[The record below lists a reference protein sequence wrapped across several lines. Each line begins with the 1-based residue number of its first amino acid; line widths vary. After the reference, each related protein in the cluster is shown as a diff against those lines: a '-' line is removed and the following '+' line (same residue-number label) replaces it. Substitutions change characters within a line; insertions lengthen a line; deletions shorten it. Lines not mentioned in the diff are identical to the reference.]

1 MVKDAD
7 KAADKVEARSEPPGF
22 VPAIVL
28 QNRGV
33 PITLYRLENG
43 VLPELDPDDDE
54 ADYATRKFQLRFT
67 ANHAAQIEDAFDGIT
82 ARVPIVKD
90 TQVRDEK
97 GAPLIG
103 PDGPVIESQIVGYE
117 DRNFYGVEAFEQALQ
132 QKVQTATRR
141 VLAIAM
147 GVPEEQAGAAM
158 IPGKAMEYQTAV
170 GVAWA
175 IAQGVDPTVAARM
188 LHEGL
193 AAVAEGRDAMAS
205 QLEKMMARGEGST
218 TEAPGP
224 TGSPPGPPT
233 DEE

>member
-1 MVKDAD
+1 MVKAD
-7 KAADKVEARSEPPGF
+7 TEKADKVEVRSEPPGF

-43 VLPELDPDDDE
+43 ALPPLDPDDDE
-54 ADYATRKFQLRFT
+54 AEYATRRFHLRFT

-82 ARVPIVKD
+82 ARVPIIRT
-90 TQVRDEK
+90 TQLRNEK
-97 GAPLIG
+97 GEPLVG
-103 PDGPVIESQIVGYE
+103 PDGPITENTIEGYE

-141 VLAIAM
+141 VLSIAM
-147 GVPEEQAGAAM
+147 GVPEEEAGNAM
-158 IPGKAMEYQTAV
+158 IPSKAMEYQTAV

-175 IAQGVDPTVAARM
+175 IAQGVDPTVAAKM

-205 QLEKMMARGEGST
+205 QLQKMMGQGEAST

-224 TGSPPGPPT
+224 TGSPPGAPP

>member
-1 MVKDAD
+1 MSAGG
-7 KAADKVEARSEPPGF
+7 KATPDKVEAKSEPPGF

-43 VLPELDPDDDE
+43 ALPELDPDDEE
-54 ADYATRKFQLRFT
+54 AEYPTRKFSLRFT

-82 ARVPIVKD
+82 ARVPIVESNRVYDGEGK
-90 TQVRDEK
+90 
-97 GAPLIG
+97 PLVG
-103 PDGPVIESQIVGYE
+103 PDGPVVEDRIVGYE

-205 QLEKMMARGEGST
+205 QLEKMMGQGGAST
-218 TEAPGP
+218 TDPPGP
-224 TGSPPGPPT
+224 TGSPPGAPP